1 MFNLFNVL
9 LILKAL
15 VPLEDLDCYIN
26 NLTDILLTDRLQC
39 EVQCGK
45 DGTPNDPLIKELIF
59 HPPYARCRKIGN
71 KKQSP
76 QAGPTGGRDIQAQT
90 AGLQGVEQGKCQ

>member
-59 HPPYARCRKIGN
+59 HPPYACCRKIGN